1 MAKISIVN
9 TEKKYL
15 ESVYRHLSVQSLLDI
30 KAVNGEVTKSV
41 LPSMFESS
49 SVSKTVFYDGKIA
62 YSVFVMPTDVEECS
76 VFVVS
81 TTLGYS
87 DVESLRNT
95 FSAIIKDLPEKNLY
109 SIVFKGNHKYSK
121 LLKDNGFRFIR
132 NLIHGEENRN
142 FLLLGKLKNEQTPAK
157 RARF

>member
-30 KAVNGEVTKSV
+30 KAVNGEVTKNV
-41 LPSMFESS
+41 LPSMLESS

-62 YSVFVMPTDVEECS
+62 YSVFVIPTDVEECS

-109 SIVFKGNHKYSK
+109 SIVYKGNHKYSK

-157 RARF
+157 

>member
-30 KAVNGEVTKSV
+30 KAVNGEVTKNV
-41 LPSMFESS
+41 LPSMLESS

-109 SIVFKGNHKYSK
+109 SIVYKGNHKYSK

-142 FLLLGKLKNEQTPAK
+142 FLLLGKLKNGQKSVE
-157 RARF
+157 

>member
-30 KAVNGEVTKSV
+30 KAVNGEVTKNV
-41 LPSMFESS
+41 LPSMLESS

-87 DVESLRNT
+87 DVDSLRNT

-109 SIVFKGNHKYSK
+109 SIVYKGNHKYSK

-157 RARF
+157 

>member
-1 MAKISIVN
+1 MVKISIVN

-41 LPSMFESS
+41 LPSMLESS

-87 DVESLRNT
+87 DAESLRNT

-109 SIVFKGNHKYSK
+109 SIVYKGNHKYSK

-142 FLLLGKLKNEQTPAK
+142 FLLLGKLKNEKTPAK
-157 RARF
+157 

>member
-30 KAVNGEVTKSV
+30 KAVNGEVTKNV
-41 LPSMFESS
+41 LPSMLESS

-109 SIVFKGNHKYSK
+109 SIVYKGNHKYSK

-142 FLLLGKLKNEQTPAK
+142 FLLLGKKKDEQASTK
-157 RARF
+157 

>member
-30 KAVNGEVTKSV
+30 KAVNGEVTKNV
-41 LPSMFESS
+41 LPSMLESS

-62 YSVFVMPTDVEECS
+62 YSVFVMPTDIEECS
-76 VFVVS
+76 VFVAS

-109 SIVFKGNHKYSK
+109 SIVYKGNHKYSK

-157 RARF
+157 

>member
-30 KAVNGEVTKSV
+30 KAVNGEVTKNV
-41 LPSMFESS
+41 LPSMLESS

-109 SIVFKGNHKYSK
+109 SIVYKGNHKYSK

-142 FLLLGKLKNEQTPAK
+142 FLLLGKLKNEQASAK
-157 RARF
+157 

>member
-9 TEKKYL
+9 TEKKFL

-41 LPSMFESS
+41 LPSMLESS

-109 SIVFKGNHKYSK
+109 SIVYKGNHKYSK

-142 FLLLGKLKNEQTPAK
+142 FLLLGKLKNEQAPAK
-157 RARF
+157 

>member
-9 TEKKYL
+9 TEKKFL

-41 LPSMFESS
+41 LPSMLESS

-109 SIVFKGNHKYSK
+109 SIVYKGNHKYSK

-142 FLLLGKLKNEQTPAK
+142 FLLLGKKKDEQASTK
-157 RARF
+157 